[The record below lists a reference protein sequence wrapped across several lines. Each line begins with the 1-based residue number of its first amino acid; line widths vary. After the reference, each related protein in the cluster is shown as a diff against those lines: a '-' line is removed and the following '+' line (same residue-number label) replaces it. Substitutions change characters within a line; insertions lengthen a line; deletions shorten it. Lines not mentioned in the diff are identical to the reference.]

1 MREDAI
7 YHMASMTKPVTAV
20 ALMQQ
25 VELGRVALTDEV
37 RKYIP
42 ELTGFRVAERDEKGE
57 IRIDPRKQFSK
68 KLARWTAV
76 FWFLFMTWLSVI
88 FLLAPA
94 SALYCVY
101 MGIIVTV
108 VMIVNV
114 WAYTQNSIYEKAAFA
129 MLSKAKIEIGLKNAP
144 GSAGGDDDDDQE
156 PEEASNG

>member
-1 MREDAI
+1 M
-7 YHMASMTKPVTAV
+7 
-20 ALMQQ
+20 
-25 VELGRVALTDEV
+25 
-37 RKYIP
+37 
-42 ELTGFRVAERDEKGE
+42 GE

-88 FLLAPA
+88 FLLAPE

-144 GSAGGDDDDDQE
+144 GSAGGDDDDQE
-156 PEEASNG
+156 PKEASNG

>member
-1 MREDAI
+1 M
-7 YHMASMTKPVTAV
+7 
-20 ALMQQ
+20 
-25 VELGRVALTDEV
+25 
-37 RKYIP
+37 
-42 ELTGFRVAERDEKGE
+42 GE

-88 FLLAPA
+88 FLLAPE

-129 MLSKAKIEIGLKNAP
+129 MLDKARIEIGLKN
-144 GSAGGDDDDDQE
+144 SSKEVSSHEEDLK
-156 PEEASNG
+156 PEEESNG

>member
-1 MREDAI
+1 M
-7 YHMASMTKPVTAV
+7 
-20 ALMQQ
+20 
-25 VELGRVALTDEV
+25 
-37 RKYIP
+37 
-42 ELTGFRVAERDEKGE
+42 GE

-76 FWFLFMTWLSVI
+76 FWFFFMTWLSVL
-88 FLLAPA
+88 FLLTPG

-129 MLSKAKIEIGLKNAP
+129 MLSKAKIEIGLKNTP
-144 GSAGGDDDDDQE
+144 GSSGDDGGERDQE
-156 PEEASNG
+156 PEEASNGGHISS